1 MMADVVTRDRAPV
14 MSLVMEP
21 PHEMQRG
28 AGSST
33 LQVTVLY
40 KERTAPRSLL
50 PKRSTDLLR
59 RPLGPVVPVLHA
71 RDIGH
76 PPLVSIP
83 AVEPVH
89 VKRPESGA
97 EIARHDHPVGVAHVD
112 APDAAEDAVAH
123 LRRKRRQV
131 LPVE

>member
-14 MSLVMEP
+14 MSLVIEP
-21 PHEMQRG
+21 PHEKCSRERG
-28 AGSST
+28 A
-33 LQVTVLY
+33 VLY

-59 RPLGPVVPVLHA
+59 RPLGSVVPVLHA
-71 RDIGH
+71 RDIRH

>member
-14 MSLVMEP
+14 MSLVIEP
-21 PHEMQRG
+21 PHEKCSRERG
-28 AGSST
+28 A
-33 LQVTVLY
+33 VLY

-83 AVEPVH
+83 AVEAVH
-89 VKRPESGA
+89 VERPDPGP
-97 EIARHDHPVGVAHVD
+97 EIARHDHPVGITHVHP
-112 APDAAEDAVAH
+112 PDAVEDA
-123 LRRKRRQV
+123 
-131 LPVE
+131 